1 MLDSI
6 ISAEVKDDGTGD
18 YVVRFLASGEVCF
31 HADEVWESGLYE
43 EGKTI
48 DIDGAVTSILE
59 KRMRQ
64 YVLPYSTYC
73 RRTEA
78 QIVRR
83 IKEQFC
89 AKNGYSGIW
98 ERYIDAAA
106 DNVIAYL
113 KEEGFA
119 GDAAYAGAYFRSSR
133 DKNVSSAMLVREL
146 VSRGVDRDTAEN
158 AAREADRDDASA
170 CRAALEKKLRSKH
183 AEPGTGGS
191 LCEKDKAA
199 IMRFLASRGFETG
212 LIFRTIEEYDFG
224 TIEETE
230 YEDGF

>member
-6 ISAEVKDDGTGD
+6 IAAEVKDGGCGD
-18 YVVRFLASGEVCF
+18 YTVRFLASGEVCF
-31 HADEVWESGLYE
+31 HADEVWEFGLYE
-43 EGKTI
+43 EGKVI
-48 DIDGAVTSILE
+48 DLDGVITAILE

-64 YVLPYSTYC
+64 YVLPYCTYC

-83 IKEQFC
+83 IKDHFSD
-89 AKNGYSGIW
+89 KNGYSGIW

-119 GDAAYAGAYFRSSR
+119 GDAAYAGAFFKSSR
-133 DKNVSSAMLVREL
+133 EKNVSSAMLVREL
-146 VSRGVDRDTAEN
+146 VNRGVDREVAEN
-158 AAREADRDDASA
+158 AAKEAERDDASA
-170 CRAALEKKLRSKH
+170 CRAALEKKLRTRR
-183 AEPGTGGS
+183 AEPGPDGT

-199 IMRFLASRGFETG
+199 LMRFLASRGFDTG
-212 LIFRTIEEYDFG
+212 LIFRTIDGYDFG
-224 TIEETE
+224 NIEETE
-230 YEDGF
+230 